1 MMSDS
6 AVSLSGQAVPPK
18 RADAQAPSGEAVT
31 IAPRRHP
38 WRWVAGLVMAFVLWR
53 VAVSMVHNENFGWGI
68 VAEYLF
74 SPVILR
80 GLGLTLWLTVAAMT
94 LGTLL
99 GLVLAVMA
107 MSASPMLRYPAN
119 GYLWL
124 FRGTPVLVQLIFWYN
139 LAALYPVVQLGLP
152 FGAVLAEY
160 STNALI
166 TPYTAALLGLSL
178 NEAAYMA
185 EITRAGIGSIDYGQ
199 EEAAKSLGMS
209 RLKTLRRIILPQAL
223 RVIIPPTGNQVIGML
238 KMTSLVSVISLYD
251 LLYSA
256 QGVSARTFQVIPML
270 IVACAWYLFLTS
282 ILSVG
287 QKYLEKLCA
296 RDAQ

>member
-1 MMSDS
+1 MTPENALPISGHPS
-6 AVSLSGQAVPPK
+6 ATMETAGQAG
-18 RADAQAPSGEAVT
+18 SGEIVT

-38 WRWVAGLVMAFVLWR
+38 WRWVGSIVVAFVLWR
-53 VAVSMVHNENFGWGI
+53 VAASMLHNENFGWGI

-74 SPVILR
+74 SPVVLS
-80 GLGLTLWLTVAAMT
+80 GLALTIWLTVVAMS
-94 LGTLL
+94 LGIAL

-107 MSASPMLRYPAN
+107 LSVNPMLRYPAN
-119 GYLWL
+119 AYLWL

-139 LAALYPVVQLGLP
+139 LAALYPSIQFGLP
-152 FGAVLAEY
+152 FGEVLAEY
-160 STNALI
+160 STNDLI

-185 EITRAGIGSIDYGQ
+185 EITRAGISSIDHGQ

-209 RLKTLRRIILPQAL
+209 RLLTLRRIILPQAL
-223 RVIIPPTGNQVIGML
+223 RVIVPPTGNQVIGML

-251 LLYSA
+251 LLYSV

-270 IVACAWYLFLTS
+270 LVACIWYLFMTS
-282 ILSVG
+282 VLSFG
-287 QKYLEKLCA
+287 QKYIEKLCS
-296 RDAQ
+296 RSSR

>member
-1 MMSDS
+1 M
-6 AVSLSGQAVPPK
+6 
-18 RADAQAPSGEAVT
+18 
-31 IAPRRHP
+31 
-38 WRWVAGLVMAFVLWR
+38 WRIVN
-53 VAVSMVHNENFGWGI
+53 SMIYNENFGWDI

-74 SPVILR
+74 SPVVLS
-80 GLGLTLWLTVAAMT
+80 GLGLTIWLTVVAMT
-94 LGTLL
+94 LGIIL

-107 MSASPMLRYPAN
+107 LSSNPMLRYPADV
-119 GYLWL
+119 YLWL

-139 LAALYPVVQLGLP
+139 LAALYPVIQFGLP
-152 FGAVLAEY
+152 FGDVLAEY

-185 EITRAGIGSIDYGQ
+185 EITRAGIASIDYGQ

-209 RLKTLRRIILPQAL
+209 RVKTLRRIILPQAL

-251 LLYSA
+251 LLYSV

-270 IVACAWYLFLTS
+270 IVACAWYLLMTS
-282 ILSVG
+282 ILSIG
-287 QKYLEKLCA
+287 QKYIEKLCA
-296 RDAQ
+296 RDAL

>member
-1 MMSDS
+1 MTSETLPIRQHPSEMT
-6 AVSLSGQAVPPK
+6 G
-18 RADAQAPSGEAVT
+18 AQASSGDKVT

-38 WRWVAGLVMAFVLWR
+38 WRWVGGALIAFILFR
-53 VAVSMVHNENFGWGI
+53 IASSMVSNENFGWDI

-74 SPVILR
+74 SPVVLS
-80 GLGLTLWLTVAAMT
+80 GLGLTIWLTVVAMT
-94 LGTLL
+94 LGIVL

-107 MSASPMLRYPAN
+107 LSTNPMARYPAN
-119 GYLWL
+119 VYLWL

-139 LAALYPVVQLGLP
+139 LAALYPAIQLGLP
-152 FGAVLAEY
+152 FGQVLAEY

-185 EITRAGIGSIDYGQ
+185 EITRAGISSIDRGQ
-199 EEAAKSLGMS
+199 EEAAKSLGMV
-209 RLKTLRRIILPQAL
+209 RLLTLRRIILPQAL

-251 LLYSA
+251 LLYSV

-270 IVACAWYLFLTS
+270 IVACVWYLFMTS
-282 ILSVG
+282 VLSLG
-287 QKYLEKLCA
+287 QKYIERVCSK
-296 RDAQ
+296 DAY

>member
-1 MMSDS
+1 MTPENAIS
-6 AVSLSGQAVPPK
+6 VSGQSSIRGRMESEA
-18 RADAQAPSGEAVT
+18 ASGEAII

-38 WRWVAGLVMAFVLWR
+38 WRWIGGA
-53 VAVSMVHNENFGWGI
+53 VAVFLMWRIVNSMIYNENFGWDI

-74 SPVILR
+74 SPVVLS
-80 GLGLTLWLTVAAMT
+80 GLGLTIWLTVVAMT
-94 LGTLL
+94 LGIIL

-107 MSASPMLRYPAN
+107 LSSNPMLRYPADV
-119 GYLWL
+119 YLWL

-139 LAALYPVVQLGLP
+139 LAALYPVIQFGLP
-152 FGAVLAEY
+152 FGDVLAEY

-185 EITRAGIGSIDYGQ
+185 EITRAGIASIDYGQ

-209 RLKTLRRIILPQAL
+209 RVKTLRRIILPQAL

-251 LLYSA
+251 LLYSV

-270 IVACAWYLFLTS
+270 IVACAWYLLMTS
-282 ILSVG
+282 ILSIG
-287 QKYLEKLCA
+287 QKYIEKLCA
-296 RDAQ
+296 RDAL

>member
-1 MMSDS
+1 MMPEG
-6 AVSLSGQAVPPK
+6 AVSLAEHSMHATPDTQASSGHT
-18 RADAQAPSGEAVT
+18 VT
-31 IAPRRHP
+31 IARRRHP
-38 WRWVAGLVMAFVLWR
+38 WRWIGAALVAFVVWR
-53 VAVSMVHNENFGWGI
+53 IGNSMVYNENFGWEI

-74 SPVILR
+74 SPVVLS
-80 GLGLTLWLTVAAMT
+80 GLGLTIWLTVAAMT
-94 LGTLL
+94 LGIVL
-99 GLVLAVMA
+99 GLVVAVMA
-107 MSASPMLRYPAN
+107 LSSNPMLRYPAN

-139 LAALYPVVQLGLP
+139 LAALYPVIQLGLP
-152 FGAVLAEY
+152 FGDVLAEY

-185 EITRAGIGSIDYGQ
+185 EITRAGISSIDYGQ
-199 EEAAKSLGMS
+199 DEAAKSLGMS
-209 RLKTLRRIILPQAL
+209 RLLTLRRIILPQAL

-251 LLYSA
+251 LLYSV

-270 IVACAWYLFLTS
+270 IVACVWYLFMTS
-282 ILSVG
+282 ILSLG
-287 QKYLEKLCA
+287 QKYIEKLCS
-296 RDAQ
+296 RDAI